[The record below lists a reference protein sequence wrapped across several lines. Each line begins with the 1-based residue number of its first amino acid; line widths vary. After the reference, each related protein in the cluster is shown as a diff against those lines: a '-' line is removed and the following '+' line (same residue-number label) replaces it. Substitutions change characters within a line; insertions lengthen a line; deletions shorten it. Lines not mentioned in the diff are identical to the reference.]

1 MRKLNSMLVL
11 FACVAAT
18 GSYARAADKT
28 GLLGGSVKLE
38 YLYTDGAEITE
49 YATLPKTDIGSHVE
63 FADSRLHFANGGK
76 PWRFCITMD
85 ITETNIRI
93 SDLYLLW
100 NGQETHEGR
109 LNPTTFNGLVLQ
121 FNNIR
126 PITSV
131 TINPETTLGAAT
143 AEEGTAFDQKRI
155 TFSKNQITI
164 NWANV
169 KIDENSVLSLDVNA
183 PATPAKAAAVLQ
195 EHRGPADKE
204 PGSAT
209 R

>member
-11 FACVAAT
+11 FACVAAA
-18 GSYARAADKT
+18 GLNARAADGT

-49 YATLPKTDIGSHVE
+49 YATLPKEDIGAHVE

-85 ITETNIRI
+85 ITDTNIRI

-109 LNPTTFNGLVLQ
+109 LNPTTFNGLVLK
-121 FNNIR
+121 FSNIR

-131 TINPETTLGAAT
+131 TINPETTLGTAT
-143 AEEGTAFDQKRI
+143 GGEGSAFDQKRI
-155 TFSKNQITI
+155 SFSKNEITI
-164 NWANV
+164 NWANIN
-169 KIDENSVLSLDVNA
+169 IDDKTVLSLDVNA
-183 PATPAKAAAVLQ
+183 PAKKVKAAAVSQ
-195 EHRGPADKE
+195 EQGGPVEKE
-204 PGSAT
+204 PVPAN